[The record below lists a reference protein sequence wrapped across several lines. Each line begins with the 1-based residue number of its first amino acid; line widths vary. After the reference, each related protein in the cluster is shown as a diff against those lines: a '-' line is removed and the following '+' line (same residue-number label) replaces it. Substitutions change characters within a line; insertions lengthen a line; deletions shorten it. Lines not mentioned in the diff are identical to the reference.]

1 MSKACRSATDMS
13 PLVARNTDLDQHV
26 AGLFADPPQ
35 HGACGRSVEVS
46 TFLHT
51 GPSLTELLL
60 QKETLT
66 PDEFPALEP
75 IGQHDEVASSIA
87 SAA

>member
-1 MSKACRSATDMS
+1 MAGLLRVDPPGPRRACR
-13 PLVARNTDLDQHV
+13 
-26 AGLFADPPQ
+26 
-35 HGACGRSVEVS
+35 RSVEVS

-51 GPSLTELLL
+51 SPSLTELLL

-75 IGQHDEVASSIA
+75 IGQHDEVIDCIRCMIIRDGSP
-87 SAA
+87 

>member
-1 MSKACRSATDMS
+1 LYRATLTWIN
-13 PLVARNTDLDQHV
+13 PWGFLRVDLLGHGV
-26 AGLFADPPQ
+26 NIAGLF
-35 HGACGRSVEVS
+35 EVS
-46 TFLHT
+46 IFLHT
-51 GPSLTELLL
+51 SPPLTELLL

-87 SAA
+87 SAAR